1 MMFDAV
7 MHSLPMNRGT
17 CCKFMALNRL
27 ELELALGGLLLA
39 VIALTI
45 PPVDA
50 SVRIG
55 LSAQKR
61 DQRNRWLTFSSRT
74 KLLAY
79 IGCCEHW
86 RLTIS
91 QQKP

>member
-27 ELELALGGLLLA
+27 GVESEFGGLLLA

-45 PPVDA
+45 PPLDA

-55 LSAQKR
+55 LPVQKR
-61 DQRNRWLTFSSRT
+61 GQRNRNFL
-74 KLLAY
+74 
-79 IGCCEHW
+79 I
-86 RLTIS
+86 
-91 QQKP
+91 

>member
-1 MMFDAV
+1 MMFHAV

-17 CCKFMALNRL
+17 CCRLTALNRL

-45 PPVDA
+45 PPLDA

-55 LSAQKR
+55 LSVQKR
-61 DQRNRWLTFSSRT
+61 GQRNRWLTSSSNDEN
-74 KLLAY
+74 
-79 IGCCEHW
+79 C
-86 RLTIS
+86 
-91 QQKP
+91 

>member
-7 MHSLPMNRGT
+7 MHSLLMNRGT

-27 ELELALGGLLLA
+27 ELELALRGLLLA

-45 PPVDA
+45 PPLDA

-55 LSAQKR
+55 LSVQKR
-61 DQRNRWLTFSSRT
+61 DQRNRWLTSSSRT
-74 KLLAY
+74 KLLAH
-79 IGCCEHW
+79 IGYCEQL
-86 RLTIS
+86 RLTIFE
-91 QQKP
+91 QKP

>member
-1 MMFDAV
+1 MMFHAV

-17 CCKFMALNRL
+17 CCKFMALNYLNRL

-39 VIALTI
+39 VIALTT

-55 LSAQKR
+55 LSVQKR
-61 DQRNRWLTFSSRT
+61 DQRNRWLTSSSRT
-74 KLLAY
+74 KLLAH
-79 IGCCEHW
+79 IGYCEHW
-86 RLTIS
+86 RLTIF
-91 QQKP
+91 